1 MRPRQD
7 WCSSLGA
14 QAQNEEAP
22 LMELAKW
29 GLAVV
34 ARIVE
39 DTHKVYDE
47 YASFPVYWKQVLPAI
62 SAAIK
67 KGEPYMHQP
76 KHKLRRTQPQLA
88 VDGQWVQLYVPRCL
102 HGVRTPVCSLVP
114 RGVSTQ

>member
-14 QAQNEEAP
+14 QAQKLFKHSCEEAP

-29 GLAVV
+29 GMAVV

-39 DTHKVYDE
+39 DTQ
-47 YASFPVYWKQVLPAI
+47 SLPSLPRLLKAGSTGDFGCNQEGGAI
-62 SAAIK
+62 HAPAK
-67 KGEPYMHQP
+67 AQ
-76 KHKLRRTQPQLA
+76 

-102 HGVRTPVCSLVP
+102 HGVRTPVCSL
-114 RGVSTQ
+114 